1 MINYTILINGESTES
16 FNAAEGL
23 RQGDPISPFSF
34 AIAMEYISRNLNR
47 LKEDK
52 TFRFRPRC
60 SKLGITQLS
69 FADDLLLVARGDI
82 LFVTALHKC
91 FLKFSQASRLLA
103 NLIKSLVYFG
113 GIAPMESSRIL
124 QHLGFAHG
132 ELPFKYLGIP
142 LSARKITLVQWLPLI
157 QKIIRRISSWT
168 TRKLSFAGRLQLV
181 QIVIF
186 AFKLIGHNSISYQQ
200 VYYK

>member
-1 MINYTILINGESTES
+1 
-16 FNAAEGL
+16 
-23 RQGDPISPFSF
+23 
-34 AIAMEYISRNLNR
+34 MEYLSRNLNR

-142 LSARKITLVQWLPLI
+142 LSARKITLVQWSYFWSGTNVVNKKALVAWSKVCSPKVSGGLDL
-157 QKIIRRISSWT
+157 T
-168 TRKLSFAGRLQLV
+168 NLSVWNNVAVSTKCWDLANNKDRLW
-181 QIVIF
+181 I
-186 AFKLIGHNSISYQQ
+186 K
-200 VYYK
+200 